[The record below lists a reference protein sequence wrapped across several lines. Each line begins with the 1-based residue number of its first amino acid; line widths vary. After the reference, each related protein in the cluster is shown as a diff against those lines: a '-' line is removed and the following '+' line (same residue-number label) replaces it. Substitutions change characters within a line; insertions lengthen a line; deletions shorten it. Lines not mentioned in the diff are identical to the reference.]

1 MRYKKYARAGVE
13 VSELAVGT
21 WAIGAENYGEYDRKE
36 AFLAIRE
43 MLDRGVNLI
52 DTAPC
57 YGNGTAE
64 KFVGALL
71 EEIPRE
77 KVLISTKVGLAPD
90 IHTRGYRRDGSYKNV
105 MREIESSLM
114 NLGTDYIDFYFVHW
128 PDEQTP
134 ISETMAALAELKR
147 KGYIRYVGVSN
158 FSKEQ
163 IEEAE
168 KILPIDVQQPPYSM
182 VDRRFEEL
190 MKWGIGCGIS
200 SMTYGSMGG
209 GILSGKMRTIPN
221 YDAGDIRM
229 TFYDTFREPK
239 FSKIMELLKV
249 MDGIAEK
256 HQATVS
262 EVALNWSTQQEFVTT
277 ALVGVRSR
285 KHVEEN
291 CASFEWMLEAE
302 ELCAISS
309 KIIKLGL

>member
-21 WAIGAENYGEYDRKE
+21 WAIGAKNYGEYDRAE
-36 AFLAIRE
+36 AFCAIRE

-64 KFVGALL
+64 KFVGELF
-71 EEIPRE
+71 EEVPRE

-105 MREIESSLM
+105 MREVESSLM
-114 NLGTDYIDFYFVHW
+114 NLGTDYIDFYFIHW
-128 PDEQTP
+128 PDAQTP
-134 ISETMAALAELKR
+134 IPETMAALAELKR

-163 IEEAE
+163 IQEAE
-168 KILPIDVQQPPYSM
+168 EVLPIDVQQPPYSM
-182 VDRRFEEL
+182 VDRRFEDL
-190 MKWGIGCGIS
+190 MKWGVGEGIS

-209 GILSGKMRTIPN
+209 GILSGKMRSIPN
-221 YDAGDIRM
+221 YDANDIRM

-249 MDGIAEK
+249 MDEIAQK

-262 EVALNWSTQQEFVTT
+262 EVALNWSTQQEFVAT

-291 CASFEWMLEAE
+291 CAAFEWMLETE
-302 ELCAISS
+302 EVNAISS
-309 KIIKLGL
+309 KIIELGL